1 MSQTIHARFVPT
13 LQALDPRNRR
23 RIARIVLVLLI
34 SLPCIGLAA
43 PPSWAPAHGWR
54 SKHDPT
60 YAGYS
65 GRHWDADYGVY
76 SGRCDR
82 AAIGAVLGGVAGGV
96 IGAEAGKGDGKA
108 VAIVLGTVVGAAIG
122 AEIGRRMDQTDR
134 SCVGHALELADANQ
148 TVSWTN
154 RNTGVSYKLTPVDD
168 AAATE
173 HCRRFRLIATGAF
186 GLSEGRTVACANP
199 DGTWDLA
206 PDARLGR
213 R

>member
-1 MSQTIHARFVPT
+1 MNQTIRARSVPA
-13 LQALDPRNRR
+13 LPALDARTRR
-23 RIARIVLVLLI
+23 RLARILLVLLI
-34 SLPCIGLAA
+34 AVPCIGLAA
-43 PPSWAPAHGWR
+43 PPPWAPAHGWR
-54 SKHDPT
+54 TKNDPT

-65 GRHWDADYGVY
+65 GRHWERDYGVS

-82 AAIGAVLGGVAGGV
+82 AEIGAVLGGVAGGV
-96 IGAEAGKGDGKA
+96 IGAEAGKGDAKL

-134 SCVGHALELADANQ
+134 SCVGHALELAGAHQ

-154 RNTGVSYKLTPVDD
+154 RNTGVTYKLTPVDGAD
-168 AAATE
+168 ATE
-173 HCRRFRLIATGAF
+173 HCRRFRLIATGSF
-186 GLSEGRTVACANP
+186 GLSEGRTVACANG
-199 DGTWDLA
+199 DGTWEPA